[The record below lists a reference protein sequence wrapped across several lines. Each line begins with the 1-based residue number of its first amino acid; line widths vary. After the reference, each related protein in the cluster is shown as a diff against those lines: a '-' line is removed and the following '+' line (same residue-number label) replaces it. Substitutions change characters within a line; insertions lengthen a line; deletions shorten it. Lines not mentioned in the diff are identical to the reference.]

1 VLHARAAQSGDQ
13 LTSHRATAVLSSLQ
27 RMILELRM
35 VPVSTALDRV
45 ARLVRDA
52 SRAAGKEIDF
62 EVEGGD
68 IELDQAVLDAM
79 VDPLVHLLR
88 NAVDHGI
95 EPPDRRESAGK
106 SRRGRI
112 RIEVSR
118 ERNSVRMLV
127 IDDGRGVD
135 TEAVERRGREVGL
148 LEPEAAVGS
157 ADEILRLL
165 FQPGFSTA
173 QAVTELS
180 GRGVGLDVVAG
191 RIRGLGGAI
200 ELSTASGEGTTFT
213 LRVPITLALAH
224 ALRIGVGEEEYALPI
239 THVKEVVPLDGANRD
254 AAQRGTLMVRD
265 VAVSLVDL
273 GRVLGSG
280 SGSPSAAVV
289 AELGERRVAV
299 AVDRVIGHEQIVVK
313 PFDAPVGTLPVFS
326 GATIL
331 PDGRPALLIDPLSVL

>member
-1 VLHARAAQSGDQ
+1 
-13 LTSHRATAVLSSLQ
+13 
-27 RMILELRM
+27 
-35 VPVSTALDRV
+35 
-45 ARLVRDA
+45 
-52 SRAAGKEIDF
+52 
-62 EVEGGD
+62 
-68 IELDQAVLDAM
+68 
-79 VDPLVHLLR
+79 
-88 NAVDHGI
+88 
-95 EPPDRRESAGK
+95 
-106 SRRGRI
+106 
-112 RIEVSR
+112 
-118 ERNSVRMLV
+118 MLV

-148 LEPEAAVGS
+148 LEPDSAVGS
-157 ADEILRLL
+157 VDETLRLL

-173 QAVTELS
+173 EAVTELS

-200 ELSTASGEGTTFT
+200 ELSTVSGEGTTFT
-213 LRVPITLALAH
+213 LRVPMTLALAH
-224 ALRIGVGEEEYALPI
+224 ALRIGVGDEEYALPI
-239 THVKEVVPLDGANRD
+239 THVKEVVSLDGANRD

-265 VAVSLVDL
+265 AAVSLVDL
-273 GRVLGSG
+273 GRVLGAA